1 VILKLDKMR
10 ELELKC
16 LKTNQNGSQIKIK
29 KYETLL
35 VQIWQLLPQFC
46 MSNSEKL
53 SDCFQ
58 QILKY
63 LDPILEKNL
72 LGLRNTALK
81 TFSSIISHCRNTK
94 VVDDEIKL
102 TRKGLQ
108 NISMDYIQGF
118 VQLCI

>member
-1 VILKLDKMR
+1 
-10 ELELKC
+10 
-16 LKTNQNGSQIKIK
+16 
-29 KYETLL
+29 
-35 VQIWQLLPQFC
+35 

-72 LGLRNTALK
+72 LNLRNMALK
-81 TFSSIISHCRNTK
+81 TFSSIISHCKNTK
-94 VVDDEIKL
+94 LVDNEIKL

-118 VQLCI
+118 VQLCLQDAEEEKYLQELN